1 MSLRLQWLCL
11 CLVIGA
17 LAHTGLVN
25 PTRPASADESGPT
38 VVPLEQSVTGQI
50 KDGDGSAVAG
60 ASVLAASVDVNGP
73 AIPELA
79 IVSDA
84 SGRYEWPLPPG
95 RYELTVVADGY
106 ERVSKRVAVRA
117 GQVARLDFLVNRSR

>member
-11 CLVIGA
+11 YLVIGA
-17 LAHTGLVN
+17 LAHAGLVN
-25 PTRPASADESGPT
+25 PRRPASADESRPT
-38 VVPLEQSVTGQI
+38 VIPLEQGVTGQI
-50 KDGDGSAVAG
+50 KDGDGSAVAR
-60 ASVLAASVDVNGP
+60 ASVLAASVDPNGP